1 MGEDGQDFSG
11 ESAMSFTVFSAR
23 SIASDLENAVGQ
35 EGFYFYMKEI
45 IDGKLYEKYKDAV
58 NGEELSFNNLLHFMQ
73 DKKGLGIKDIVLFK
87 KCLGAVANSSHA
99 MAGNATE
106 LMVTLA
112 QPLATHGGDRT
123 EQGDNG
129 TLLRGSNS
137 QAYLLRRLARDAP
150 ETLEKVKTGE
160 IKSARAAA
168 IEAGI
173 ITPFPSL
180 QLKDPAPTA
189 QKLLA
194 KKGQAWCLQLLEELS
209 ELVL

>member
-1 MGEDGQDFSG
+1 
-11 ESAMSFTVFSAR
+11 MSFTVFSAR

-45 IDGKLYEKYKDAV
+45 IDGKLYEKYEDAV
-58 NGEELSFNNLLHFMQ
+58 NGEELSFNSLLHFMQ

-87 KCLGAVANSSHA
+87 KCLDAVANSSHA

-106 LMVTLA
+106 LMVALA
-112 QPLATHGGDRT
+112 QPLAAHGEIGNGRADESRA
-123 EQGDNG
+123 DNVRSTDFG
-129 TLLRGSNS
+129 NS
-137 QAYLLRRLARDAP
+137 QSYLLRRLARDAP
-150 ETLEKVKTGE
+150 KILEKVKTGE

-189 QKLLA
+189 EKLLA
-194 KKGQAWCLQLLEELS
+194 KQGKEWCLQLMEELS

>member
-1 MGEDGQDFSG
+1 
-11 ESAMSFTVFSAR
+11 MSFTVFSAR

-45 IDGKLYEKYKDAV
+45 INGKLYEKYEDAV
-58 NGEELSFNNLLHFMQ
+58 NGEWLSFTSLLHFMQ
-73 DKKGLGIKDIVLFK
+73 DEKGLGIKDIVLFK

-106 LMVTLA
+106 LMIALTV
-112 QPLATHGGDRT
+112 PLAEHGENQHGK
-123 EQGDNG
+123 GG
-129 TLLRGSNS
+129 GSNATS
-137 QAYLLRRLARDAP
+137 RDRGQAYLLRRLARDAP

>member
-1 MGEDGQDFSG
+1 
-11 ESAMSFTVFSAR
+11 MSFTVFSAR

-45 IDGKLYEKYKDAV
+45 IDGKLYEKYDDAV
-58 NGEELSFNNLLHFMQ
+58 NGEELSFNSLLHFMQ
-73 DKKGLGIKDIVLFK
+73 DKKGLGIKDIVLFE
-87 KCLGAVANSSHA
+87 KCLDAVANSSHA
-99 MAGNATE
+99 MADNATK
-106 LMVTLA
+106 LMVALTV
-112 QPLATHGGDRT
+112 PLAEHGENQYGQRGGSDRT
-123 EQGDNG
+123 SI
-129 TLLRGSNS
+129 RGENR
-137 QAYLLRRLARDAP
+137 AYLLRRLARDAP
-150 ETLEKVKTGE
+150 KILEKVKTGE

>member
-1 MGEDGQDFSG
+1 
-11 ESAMSFTVFSAR
+11 MSFTVFSAR

-106 LMVTLA
+106 LMVALA

-123 EQGDNG
+123 EQGSVT
-129 TLLRGSNS
+129 TLKDRG
-137 QAYLLRRLARDAP
+137 QTYFLRRLARDAP